1 MWIKMQ
7 RCLLSAAWSCR
18 GVQSLLSWGLR
29 SREAVMVDSSP
40 LSGDYLATRADN
52 NALMTFRKLLWV
64 LARCCSLNRQAVML
78 RQLNIQLNL
87 LLGSGQTAWFSNCY
101 WISAKQKA
109 ATDQELV
116 CVLSHDAKRQT
127 WQDFKPSTAITQDG
141 DLIFCTR
148 DPPLAQI

>member
-1 MWIKMQ
+1 
-7 RCLLSAAWSCR
+7 
-18 GVQSLLSWGLR
+18 
-29 SREAVMVDSSP
+29 MVDSSP
-40 LSGDYLATRADN
+40 LSGDYLTTRADN

-109 ATDQELV
+109 ATDKDLV

-127 WQDFKPSTAITQDG
+127 
-141 DLIFCTR
+141 
-148 DPPLAQI
+148 